1 MVANKEIK
9 CLDKSRVELSVKV
22 GREEMKKE
30 YDALIAKYSKTAQV
44 KGFRQGKVPAAVLE
58 RKYGDSL
65 INEAGF
71 NVIEKSL
78 QEALLDVDKK
88 PLPYVTPAL
97 KNEESLKLALDSDIE
112 YTVEYDT
119 FPDVELGEYK
129 GVEIEVPNVVIKEAD
144 INRELDKYREQ
155 NAVVTE
161 KRGGKVAK
169 GNVITINYV
178 ELDDAEKEIEKTKRD
193 DFTFTVGTGYNYYKI
208 DEDVIGL
215 KKDEEKIIEKEFA
228 PDFEYKELAGR
239 KVRLKVTVKT
249 IKKRELPEITD
260 ELAQDISEKYKTKED
275 LIEDVK
281 KRLNGVTDMKLLD
294 DKKRAAMAKIIE
306 STKVDPPQAMIDNQ
320 LNTMWTNFIY
330 RFGGDEKQVEKML
343 AAEGKTREDLVK
355 DWEGEALRA
364 VKSQII
370 IGEISKKEKIEAS
383 DADVDEEMKL
393 EADRAGMKIE
403 EFKQYV
409 KENNM
414 NEYFKIGVLDRKT
427 YDFILSNAK
436 VKKGADVKYLDF
448 LHQAN

>member
-1 MVANKEIK
+1 MEIK
-9 CLDKSRVELSVKV
+9 KLENSSVELTLTIKAADI
-22 GREEMKKE
+22 EAAYKKT
-30 YDALIAKYSKTAQV
+30 IADYSKKIV
-44 KGFRQGKVPAAVLE
+44 MKGFRQGKVPAAVLE

-129 GVEIEVPNVVIKEAD
+129 GVEIEVPNVVIKETD
-144 INRELDKYREQ
+144 VNRELDKYREQ
-155 NAVVTE
+155 NAIVTE

-228 PDFEYKELAGR
+228 PDFEYKDLAGR

-436 VKKGADVKYLDF
+436 VKKGAEVKYLDF
-448 LHQAN
+448 LRQAN